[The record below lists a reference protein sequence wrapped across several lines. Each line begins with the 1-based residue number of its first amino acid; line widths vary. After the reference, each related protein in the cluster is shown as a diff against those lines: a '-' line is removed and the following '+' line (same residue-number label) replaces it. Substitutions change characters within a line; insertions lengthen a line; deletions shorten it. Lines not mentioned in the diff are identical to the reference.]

1 MGDKDEPKFGNTQK
15 NKKELKLPEEK
26 NKSNQ
31 MNDNSKDNIEKNNI
45 EENVGDISPCS
56 HKISKDIKR
65 IFTDMLDNEKYNIN
79 VEQIAS
85 IFTELLEELKENDV
99 NKNNSTKNNKEEK
112 RNSIL
117 KLKRKNT
124 LDKKTSNKSVKFQD
138 KPTTKIK
145 SLKTINGNIKL
156 GLNETNKNENQKRI
170 TKFKLILPIAKGGYG
185 VVGLYKN
192 VKTNDIYA
200 IKT

>member
-1 MGDKDEPKFGNTQK
+1 MRHSIIYG
-15 NKKELKLPEEK
+15 
-26 NKSNQ
+26 
-31 MNDNSKDNIEKNNI
+31 
-45 EENVGDISPCS
+45 
-56 HKISKDIKR
+56 
-65 IFTDMLDNEKYNIN
+65 IN

-85 IFTELLEELKENDV
+85 IFTELLEELKENDL
-99 NKNNSTKNNKEEK
+99 NKNNSIKNNKEEK

-138 KPTTKIK
+138 KPTTKIIK

-200 IKT
+200 IKTVDIKSMKEKHLSNTLKNERILWKINKYKQKIKTETINSFGFHNVEIELYKDIKGIVRVEVRKA